1 MTMAPR
7 PLPRRRKSRSLN
19 PPLLQLRRRRR
30 PLSPRLLLL
39 KVITELMAKLLIKE
53 SGAAEAEV
61 ASVETVV
68 VVEETSSVADVET
81 TAVVEVTDMDP
92 EKTKM
97 ASLPKLARNLSQ
109 DAATEAIVV
118 ASVATVVVVE
128 ATEAGE
134 AAMADHKL
142 VTPLTTKNNSL
153 QLTKQRRETRTNNE
167 V

>member
-1 MTMAPR
+1 MGVEISTMAPR
-7 PLPRRRKSRSLN
+7 PLPRRRRSLSLN

-30 PLSPRLLLL
+30 PLSPRLLL
-39 KVITELMAKLLIKE
+39 KAMPELMAKLLIKE

-61 ASVETVV
+61 ASVATVV

-81 TAVVEVTDMDP
+81 TAVVVVTDMDQ

-97 ASLPKLARNLSQ
+97 ASLPRLARNLSQ

-128 ATEAGE
+128 VTEAGE

-142 VTPLTTKNNSL
+142 
-153 QLTKQRRETRTNNE
+153 
-167 V
+167 

>member
-1 MTMAPR
+1 M
-7 PLPRRRKSRSLN
+7 
-19 PPLLQLRRRRR
+19 
-30 PLSPRLLLL
+30 SPRLL
-39 KVITELMAKLLIKE
+39 TMAMPELMAKLLLKE

-61 ASVETVV
+61 ASVATVV
-68 VVEETSSVADVET
+68 VVEETSSVAADVET

-118 ASVATVVVVE
+118 ASVVTVVTVVAIAE
-128 ATEAGE
+128 VTEAGE
-134 AAMADHKL
+134 VAMADHKL

>member
-1 MTMAPR
+1 MAPR
-7 PLPRRRKSRSLN
+7 PLPRRRRSLSLN
-19 PPLLQLRRRRR
+19 PPLLPLRRRRR
-30 PLSPRLLLL
+30 LLSPRLLL
-39 KVITELMAKLLIKE
+39 KAMPELMAKLLIKE

-61 ASVETVV
+61 ASVETEV

-81 TAVVEVTDMDP
+81 TAVVVVTDMDP

-97 ASLPKLARNLSQ
+97 ASLPRLARNLSQ

-118 ASVATVVVVE
+118 ASVATEVVAEV
-128 ATEAGE
+128 TEAGE